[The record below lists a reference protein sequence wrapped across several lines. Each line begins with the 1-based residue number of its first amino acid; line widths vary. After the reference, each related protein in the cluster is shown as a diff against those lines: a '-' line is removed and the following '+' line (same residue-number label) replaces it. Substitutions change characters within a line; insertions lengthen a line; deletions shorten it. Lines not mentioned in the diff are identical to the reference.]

1 MLFQIDPLTRPTGQ
15 EIIQDLQPQLQLLE
29 EASKTK
35 ITLRKV
41 GHKRSLSEEEIVIR
55 KSSPSEKARFH
66 FKTTVMSIGQEMSI
80 RDPHYKPAL
89 QNPFATLPKLR
100 EGKKILGST
109 RDLFRYGFKQDVID
123 INNNFWL
130 QVF

>member
-1 MLFQIDPLTRPTGQ
+1 
-15 EIIQDLQPQLQLLE
+15 
-29 EASKTK
+29 
-35 ITLRKV
+35 
-41 GHKRSLSEEEIVIR
+41 
-55 KSSPSEKARFH
+55 
-66 FKTTVMSIGQEMSI
+66 MSIGQEMSI